1 MAVIII
7 LALIFSI
14 GFTQAM
20 PMGKD
25 SDRHLT
31 ANQAKDLNR
40 MLVFHLN
47 NFAELLKD
55 RLAKSGINKVPRIST
70 PRPGVALYPFI
81 IREDMKILKN
91 KWKKFEWKGF
101 GPAIPSKPFTPLD
114 FRIIG

>member
-20 PMGKD
+20 PMGK
-25 SDRHLT
+25 DRHLT

-47 NFAELLKD
+47 NFAELIKD
-55 RLAKSGINKVPRIST
+55 KLAKSGLNKVPRIST

-101 GPAIPSKPFTPLD
+101 GPAIPSKPFTPFD

>member
-1 MAVIII
+1 MAVISI
-7 LALIFSI
+7 LALIFSL

-25 SDRHLT
+25 RI

-47 NFAELLKD
+47 NFAELMKG
-55 RLAKSGINKVPRIST
+55 RLAKSGLNKVPRIST

-91 KWKKFEWKGF
+91 KWKKFEWEGF
-101 GPAIPSKPFTPLD
+101 GPAIPSKPFTPFD

>member
-7 LALIFSI
+7 LALIFSL

-25 SDRHLT
+25 RI
-31 ANQAKDLNR
+31 ANR

-47 NFAELLKD
+47 NFAELMTG
-55 RLAKSGINKVPRIST
+55 RLAKSGLNKVPRIST

-91 KWKKFEWKGF
+91 KWKKFEWEGF